1 MSIMANKDDFEL
13 TLVVSSLVPRPQLQL
28 QYGIATE
35 SWVGP
40 GNEAR
45 LLSKGNPAYS
55 MHLNIVSS
63 PDLIWHIFTSS
74 IMHRI
79 LKVICAGVGF
89 GSGTE
94 TNLNS
99 TLDFQFLIF
108 HQ

>member
-1 MSIMANKDDFEL
+1 MISSLLWVA
-13 TLVVSSLVPRPQLQL
+13 SSLVSRSPFQL

-35 SWVGP
+35 RWVGP

-45 LLSKGNPAYS
+45 LLLKGNPAYCL
-55 MHLNIVSS
+55 HLNIVSF
-63 PDLIWHIFTSS
+63 PDLIQHIFTSS
-74 IMHRI
+74 IMCRI

-99 TLDFQFLIF
+99 TLDFQFLMF